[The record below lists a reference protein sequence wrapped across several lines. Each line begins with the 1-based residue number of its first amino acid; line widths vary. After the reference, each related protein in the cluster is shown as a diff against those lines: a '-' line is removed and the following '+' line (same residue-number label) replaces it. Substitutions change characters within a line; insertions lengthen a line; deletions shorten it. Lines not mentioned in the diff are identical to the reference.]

1 MTPPAANPSGDQLI
15 REYLTRVTHS
25 ALRLP
30 KGARMAFIGR
40 TRARIEREL
49 GPDGAEDP
57 GRVVEVLQNLGEPDD
72 LVAVEREKIDAEWAK
87 RRAATRERNEANA
100 TSGRYRRLDAP
111 WRPSGTESPPTG
123 GAPPVP
129 PPRAGAGGP
138 APAVGP
144 AAPAVG
150 HAAPADPA
158 VPDPGAPPAPAAA
171 VPGPAAAPGAAGPPA
186 PDAPAPPGGPGA
198 GPGPVTRPMAPVPS
212 APAGP
217 ELTLATVAGLARE
230 NLLEAAVIVLLGLGG
245 LFFPI
250 LPPVWVLGSLL
261 ALLSRVWGARDKWA
275 ALLGPIALTALG
287 SVLIALVRQ
296 GSGNFVVIYVQ
307 AFGAGA
313 GYLLRLSCLVCAGY
327 LGWRVYRGPRV
338 KVPPWRRHTA
348 VPGGR

>member
-1 MTPPAANPSGDQLI
+1 
-15 REYLTRVTHS
+15 
-25 ALRLP
+25 
-30 KGARMAFIGR
+30 
-40 TRARIEREL
+40 
-49 GPDGAEDP
+49 
-57 GRVVEVLQNLGEPDD
+57 
-72 LVAVEREKIDAEWAK
+72 
-87 RRAATRERNEANA
+87 
-100 TSGRYRRLDAP
+100 
-111 WRPSGTESPPTG
+111 
-123 GAPPVP
+123 
-129 PPRAGAGGP
+129 
-138 APAVGP
+138 
-144 AAPAVG
+144 
-150 HAAPADPA
+150 
-158 VPDPGAPPAPAAA
+158 
-171 VPGPAAAPGAAGPPA
+171 
-186 PDAPAPPGGPGA
+186 
-198 GPGPVTRPMAPVPS
+198 MAPVPS